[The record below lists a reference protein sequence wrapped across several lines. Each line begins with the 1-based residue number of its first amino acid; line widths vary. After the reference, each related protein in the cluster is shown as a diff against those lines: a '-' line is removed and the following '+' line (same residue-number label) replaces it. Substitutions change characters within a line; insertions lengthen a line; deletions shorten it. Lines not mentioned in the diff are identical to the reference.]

1 MKRFFE
7 ERLWAAVA
15 IIYAIN
21 IAFVLLGARLLSAL
35 FPDMPGYGRGL
46 SQSLIL
52 VLVGVLLVAALLTAA
67 RWWRRAGFVGPSH
80 WRALHLFWLPVL
92 YLPFHFVGG
101 IHPLAPDEL
110 VTLIIAYAAT
120 GFYEEGM
127 YRGLILSIVRP
138 KGIWTSVIVSS
149 VLFGLA
155 HLTNILLRG
164 NPGLIALQALGAAT
178 DGVGMAAL
186 RLRTRTIWPG
196 ILLHML
202 HDLFLQMSTLPVP
215 LMDALY
221 SILLLAYGIYLL
233 RPSILAR
240 MEAEPVEPPAPA
252 TATAG

>member
-7 ERLWAAVA
+7 TRPWVAVA
-15 IIYAIN
+15 IIYVIN
-21 IAFVLLGARLLSAL
+21 IAFVLLGARLLSAM

-52 VLVGVLLVAALLTAA
+52 VLVGVALVAALLTLSGF
-67 RWWRRAGFVGPSH
+67 WRRAGFVGPSQ

-92 YLPFHFVGG
+92 YLPFHFLGG
-101 IHPLAPDEL
+101 IRPLPTDEL
-110 VTLIIAYAAT
+110 LVLLVAYAAT

-127 YRGLILSIVRP
+127 YRGLILGILRP
-138 KGIWTSVIVSS
+138 KGVWTSVIVSS

-186 RLRTRTIWPG
+186 RVRTRTIWPG
-196 ILLHML
+196 IALHML
-202 HDLFLQMSTLPVP
+202 HDLFLQMSTLPIP
-215 LMDALY
+215 LMDAIY

-240 MEAEPVEPPAPA
+240 MEAEPAEPVTPAPA
-252 TATAG
+252 TG